1 MPKDDKMAVT
11 GVSPMARHAS
21 PENEFTAFLERAARD
36 PSIDVAKLK
45 ELLAMKRDNDALEA
59 KRLFFSSLARLQ
71 SKIGPIAKSG
81 ENTHTRSR
89 YVLLDDLLV
98 VIRPLLAEEGF
109 ALTFDSK
116 PVDPTHIEF
125 TCDMTHSA
133 GHSETRRLVLPI
145 DGTGSQ
151 GGRSSMN
158 DVQKVG
164 SSTTYARRY
173 LLDMHLNLAR
183 RDEDD
188 DGNGGPKPVTQEQ
201 ADAIKKAL
209 EAKGGNVA
217 RFLEW
222 VMCSTFEE
230 IPAARFDACM
240 GGIRA
245 MKARET

>member
-1 MPKDDKMAVT
+1 MSDDKLATVEAQPLAQEGDT
-11 GVSPMARHAS
+11 
-21 PENEFTAFLERAARD
+21 FLAFLERAARSKD
-36 PSIDVAKLK
+36 FDVDKL
-45 ELLAMKRDNDALEA
+45 ERLLAMKEKQDAQER
-59 KRLFFSSLARLQ
+59 KRLFFEALARLQ

-81 ENTHTRSR
+81 ENPHTRSR

-116 PVDPTHIEF
+116 PADPTHIEF
-125 TCDMTHSA
+125 TCDMVHSA

-201 ADAIKKAL
+201 ADLLKKAL
-209 EAKGGNVA
+209 ADKGGNVA

-230 IPAARFDACM
+230 IPAGRFDACM